1 MKTIALFILRIWSLF
16 PLPILQMF
24 GKLIG
29 NIHYLV
35 NSRSAQIT
43 SANLN
48 ICGQPSNIR
57 LDSLKETGK
66 TILETPAIWLGSK
79 DRIDEWVVEI
89 FGESLLRKAVQ
100 DKKGL
105 LILLPHV
112 GNWELFNVFYRRF
125 GSMTALYQPP
135 RSRILRK
142 IISDLREYH
151 DNEMVPT
158 NKRGLRRLYEVLLK
172 GGTVAVLPD
181 QVPSSGHFIPFFGEF
196 ALTDELTIRLQRK
209 TGANV
214 LMLVFLR
221 RSDGYFDVHIAE
233 ADTELYQGNVTN
245 ALGALNGMIESV
257 VALQPAQYQ
266 WEYKRYRERPRGE
279 KKIYRFNK
287 PTSFH

>member
-1 MKTIALFILRIWSLF
+1 
-16 PLPILQMF
+16 
-24 GKLIG
+24 
-29 NIHYLV
+29 
-35 NSRSAQIT
+35 
-43 SANLN
+43 
-48 ICGQPSNIR
+48 
-57 LDSLKETGK
+57 
-66 TILETPAIWLGSK
+66 
-79 DRIDEWVVEI
+79 
-89 FGESLLRKAVQ
+89 
-100 DKKGL
+100 
-105 LILLPHV
+105 
-112 GNWELFNVFYRRF
+112 
-125 GSMTALYQPP
+125 MTALYQPP
-135 RSRILRK
+135 RSRFLRK
-142 IISDLREYH
+142 IINDLREYH

-158 NKRGLRRLYEVLLK
+158 NKRGLRRLYEVLLE

>member
-1 MKTIALFILRIWSLF
+1 
-16 PLPILQMF
+16 MF

-105 LILLPHV
+105 LIMLPHV

-135 RSRILRK
+135 RSKTLRK
-142 IISDLREYH
+142 IINDLRGYH

-221 RSDGYFDVHIAE
+221 RPDGYFDVHITE
-233 ADTELYQGNVTN
+233 ADTELYQGDVTN

-287 PTSFH
+287 PASFH